1 MLGEGGVGNAL
12 KAVGFTRAN
21 DLPAGRF
28 IQASV
33 FMLW

>member
-1 MLGEGGVGNAL
+1 MLGEGGGWQCSESCRVHPY
-12 KAVGFTRAN
+12 N